1 MPTDLQAL
9 NDLAHVGL
17 GTQASDEA
25 LERFA
30 RLARRH
36 LDLPAAFVVILADDG
51 ASPPEQDGTQHTGT
65 TSTPPDDNL
74 LRLRTGLALPVV
86 EAEKPL
92 IVEDIRDDSTFG
104 PSHVVRDLGVVAY
117 AGFPVHNLGGR
128 PIGALVAVDETP
140 RRWSSEALATLADLA
155 AACTA
160 EARIQA
166 ERERARHV
174 QQTAVRANRRSR
186 FLLSLSEAFA
196 GAQSV
201 NDVDTIIADI
211 GTTGIG
217 ARYCGLALVDTD
229 RRGITYTSL
238 AHVGPGFPAS
248 FRHARLTEDRPICE
262 VVRTGKPL
270 FYGSKEELAA
280 AFPAVARS
288 SNQGLGARAFLPVL
302 SPSGTAFG
310 IHPGGVVGVAV
321 FIWER
326 EVRSD
331 QDLVALGAAL
341 AQYAG
346 DALERAWLLDERRR
360 AATTLQRSMLSRL
373 PQIAHLDL
381 ACTYSPATRSDQVGG
396 DWYDAV
402 KLDDEASIFMVGD
415 VTGHDMH
422 AAATMG
428 QLRSLLRALAWSH
441 DAFPSEL
448 LRLLDKAN
456 SGLNLH
462 ASGTAVLVRLDRVR
476 HGGGTYEVTWS
487 SAGHP
492 PPLVLRRDRTVERL
506 DARSDMMLGVVPSIR
521 RTDHATLL
529 RPGDTLLLY
538 TDGLTEQRSAS
549 DDEALSSLEKTLASL
564 ADTATAALPITL
576 VRRLIGEEQH
586 DDVAVL
592 AVRVRR
598 AALVS
603 NRSEPGTAHAERKV
617 ADDLS
622 DLAPSRLWLDDMLE
636 TCGVPLAQRRTITLL
651 ASEILTNALD
661 HGQAPISTELDVDP
675 SLVRVGVRDG
685 SPVRP
690 QLKAPDVREF
700 GGRGMQLLERLA
712 SRWGVDGHSDDEAAE
727 NDEPDDASSGS
738 TQARRR
744 GKTVWFEIDREP

>member
-17 GTQASDEA
+17 GTPAADEA
-25 LERFA
+25 FERFA
-30 RLARRH
+30 RLVRRH
-36 LDLPAAFVVILADDG
+36 LAVPAAAVVILSDDG
-51 ASPPEQDGTQHTGT
+51 TPAAGHGHERSGTAASPP
-65 TSTPPDDNL
+65 DDEL
-74 LRLRTGLALPVV
+74 LHLRTGLARPVV
-86 EAEKPL
+86 EADKPL
-92 IVEDIRDDSTFG
+92 VIEDVRDDRTFG
-104 PSHVVRDLGVVAY
+104 AGPVVRNLGVVAY
-117 AGFPVHNLGGR
+117 AGFPVHDLRGR
-128 PIGALVAVDETP
+128 PIGALVAVDDRP
-140 RRWSSEALATLADLA
+140 RRWSPEALATLEDLA
-155 AACTA
+155 AACSA
-160 EARIQA
+160 ESRLQA
-166 ERERARHV
+166 ERERARRV
-174 QQTAVRANRRSR
+174 QHAAVRANRRSR

-201 NDVDTIIADI
+201 NDIDAVIADI

-238 AHVGPGFPAS
+238 AHVEPGFPAS
-248 FRHARLTEDRPICE
+248 FRHARLTEDRPVCE

-270 FYGSKEELAA
+270 FYASDNELIT
-280 AFPAVARS
+280 AFPEVAQY
-288 SNQGLGARAFLPVL
+288 SNHGLGARAFLPVL

-310 IHPGGVVGVAV
+310 IRPGGVVGVVV
-321 FIWER
+321 FVWER
-326 EVRSD
+326 EARND
-331 QDLVALGAAL
+331 QDLFALGAAL

-402 KLDDEASIFMVGD
+402 PLDDEASIFMVGD
-415 VTGHDMH
+415 VTGHDMR

-441 DAFPSEL
+441 DAAPSEL

-456 SGLNLH
+456 DGLGLR
-462 ASGTAVLVRLDRVR
+462 ASGTAVLVRLDRVK

-492 PPLVLRRDRTVERL
+492 PPLVLRQDGSVDRL
-506 DARSDMMLGVVPSIR
+506 DARGDMMLGVVPGIR

-529 RPGDTLLLY
+529 RPGETLLLY
-538 TDGLTEQRSAS
+538 TDGLTEQHSAS
-549 DDEALSSLEKTLASL
+549 EDEALSGLEKTLASL

-576 VRRLIGEEQH
+576 VRRLIGQDQH

-598 AALVS
+598 ATMPS
-603 NRSEPGTAHAERKV
+603 NRSEPGTARVERKV

-622 DLAPSRLWLDDMLE
+622 DLAPARLWIDDMLE

-661 HGQAPISTELDVDP
+661 HGRAPISTVLDIDP
-675 SLVRVGVRDG
+675 ARVRVGVRDG

-690 QLKAPDVREF
+690 RMKDPDVREF
-700 GGRGMQLLERLA
+700 GGRGIQLLERLA
-712 SRWGVDGHSDDEAAE
+712 SRWGVDRHVDDDDTGLDEATRG
-727 NDEPDDASSGS
+727 ASRDRG
-738 TQARRR
+738 R